1 MTGTSECPFCDAAG
15 AVLATSLAYVRFDKH
30 PAARGHLLI
39 LPRRHIADWFETLM
53 AERQDIWAL
62 ADEARDLLIREYA
75 PDGFNLGI
83 NVGEAAGQTV
93 FHAHLHVIPRYRG
106 DVKNPRGG
114 VRAVITDKQ
123 NY

>member
-1 MTGTSECPFCDAAG
+1 MIDASECPFCHAEG
-15 AVLATSLAYVRFDKH
+15 AVLANSLAYARFDIY
-30 PAARGHLLI
+30 PVARGHLLI
-39 LPRRHIADWFETLM
+39 LPRRHVADWFETSM
-53 AERQDIWAL
+53 AERQDISAL
-62 ADEARDLLIREYA
+62 ADEARELLIREYA

-114 VRAVITDKQ
+114 VRAVITGK
-123 NY
+123 